1 MKSDIHNGASAI
13 VLINTE
19 PGKESQVYSQIE
31 NIPEVV
37 ESLMLFG
44 EYDLYLKLN
53 CRDFGDLSGIV
64 ISRIRS
70 IIGVES
76 TMTLTVAPVE
86 K

>member
-1 MKSDIHNGASAI
+1 
-13 VLINTE
+13 
-19 PGKESQVYSQIE
+19 
-31 NIPEVV
+31 
-37 ESLMLFG
+37 MLFG

-70 IIGVES
+70 IIGVDS
-76 TMTLTVAPVE
+76 TMTLTVAPTT

>member
-1 MKSDIHNGASAI
+1 MVINNRNEASAI
-13 VLINTE
+13 VLINTA
-19 PGKESQVYSQIE
+19 PGKEDQVFSQIE
-31 NIPEVV
+31 NIPEVS
-37 ESLMLFG
+37 EALMLFG

-53 CRDFGDLSGIV
+53 CRDFGELSGIV

-76 TMTLTVAPVE
+76 TMTLTVAPLN